1 MARPIPPPSLSYRYR
16 FLFRNLAPVLIQF
29 IHRLEQK
36 FHFDSILTSLPS
48 MVAKSLSDSLIESP
62 NEFFPGFISIE
73 IEFFLLLLL
82 LLSLLD
88 FFNSQLEEL
97 ISFLI

>member
-1 MARPIPPPSLSYRYR
+1 
-16 FLFRNLAPVLIQF
+16 
-29 IHRLEQK
+29 
-36 FHFDSILTSLPS
+36 

-73 IEFFLLLLL
+73 IEFLLLLLL
-82 LLSLLD
+82 LLSLD

>member
-1 MARPIPPPSLSYRYR
+1 
-16 FLFRNLAPVLIQF
+16 
-29 IHRLEQK
+29 
-36 FHFDSILTSLPS
+36 

-82 LLSLLD
+82 LLLSLD

>member
-1 MARPIPPPSLSYRYR
+1 
-16 FLFRNLAPVLIQF
+16 
-29 IHRLEQK
+29 
-36 FHFDSILTSLPS
+36 

-73 IEFFLLLLL
+73 IEFLLL
-82 LLSLLD
+82 LLSLD